1 MHSKNSIYDV
11 VITGGGL
18 AGLTLA
24 LQLNRLRPGMSI
36 LILEKRKENA
46 SAATHKV
53 GESFS
58 ELAAYYFREVLGLR
72 DYLHKHQLCKFG
84 FRYFLSPEYA
94 DDITKRVE
102 LGSRIFNPFPS
113 HQVDRG
119 HLENDMVELCKNQG
133 VEILLGAKVTGIEL
147 SKSGHC
153 IQYEKDD
160 TPQHAIAKW
169 MVDASGR
176 SSLLR
181 RKLKL
186 EKEIDHNINA
196 AWFRFDAKID
206 IDYWSED
213 LEWRRFV
220 DPGLRRLA
228 TNHLVGE
235 GYWVWI
241 IPLLDGRTSVG
252 IVADPRYHP
261 FSGFNSFDK
270 AMGWLEQHEPH
281 AARMLAPHWSKQ
293 MDFKVMKDFA
303 YDSKQFFSSDK
314 WALAGEA
321 ATFLDPLYSPGYD
334 FIALSNTWISD
345 LIVRNL
351 DGEDVAFRILLY
363 DHAYKQ
369 LVRGWASIYIDMYG
383 LLGRTQIMLMKII
396 WDWASYWAVPIPL
409 FVNKGYID
417 IGIMKQYGSNAKSI
431 GRRFTMLNESM
442 QQLFLKWAEYP
453 SSNPSG
459 NQLNVF
465 DLDCMHR
472 FQSEIGNTY
481 EQDQLIP
488 KIESNMIV
496 LEQIAAEIFRRASN
510 QVNET
515 PVTMRVDPYL
525 MRIEDGKEELLRK
538 SEAEN
543 AFGVFEPMRRDMD
556 HMWLSKIRT
565 PGINLRNKCFRTD
578 GIYSEAIPGC

>member
-1 MHSKNSIYDV
+1 MRSKDSIYDV

-24 LQLNRLRPGMSI
+24 LQLKRLKPGISI
-36 LILEKRKENA
+36 LILEKRKESA

-58 ELAAYYFREVLGLR
+58 ELAAYYFREVLGLK
-72 DYLHKHQLCKFG
+72 DYLHTRQLCKFG

-102 LGSRIFNPFPS
+102 IGSRMFNPFPS

-119 HLENDMVELCKNQG
+119 HLENDMVQVCEDER
-133 VEILLGAKVTGIEL
+133 VEIVLGAKVTGIEI
-147 SKSGHC
+147 SKNGHC
-153 IQYEKDD
+153 IQYEKDEL
-160 TPQHAIAKW
+160 PLHAVAKW

-206 IDYWSED
+206 IDYWTD
-213 LEWRRFV
+213 NLDWRNFV
-220 DPGLRRLA
+220 APGRRHLA

-252 IVADPRYHP
+252 IVADPRYHS

-270 AMGWLEQHEPH
+270 AMSWLEHHEPH
-281 AARMLAPHWSKQ
+281 AARMLTPHWSKQ

-303 YDSKQFFSSDK
+303 YDSKQYFSSDR
-314 WALAGEA
+314 WTLAGEA

-345 LIVRNL
+345 LIIRDL

-363 DHAYKQ
+363 DYAYKQ

-383 LLGRTQIMLMKII
+383 LLGNTQIMLMKII

-409 FVNKGYID
+409 FVNNGYID
-417 IGIMKQYGSNAKSI
+417 VGIMKQYGSNAKSI
-431 GRRFTMLNESM
+431 GRRFTMLNDSM
-442 QQLFLKWAEYP
+442 QQLFLKWGELP
-453 SSNPSG
+453 SRNPSG

-472 FQSEIGNTY
+472 FQSEIGNKY
-481 EQDQLIP
+481 PQDGLIP
-488 KIESNMIV
+488 KIESNLKI
-496 LEQIAAEIFRRASN
+496 LEFIAAEIFRKASN
-510 QVNET
+510 LVNET
-515 PVTMRVDPYL
+515 PATMPVDPYL
-525 MRIEDGKEELLRK
+525 MRIEEGREELIRK
-538 SEAEN
+538 SGLEN
-543 AFGVFEPMRRDMD
+543 ALNVYEPIRRDID
-556 HMWLSKIRT
+556 RLWLFNIRT
-565 PGINLRNKCFRTD
+565 PNHEFAR
-578 GIYSEAIPGC
+578 